1 MSQLAAK
8 AKIRRKFIYIALILY
23 YYLIPPP
30 ILFLLK
36 PFPKPYDLTINNW
49 AVILS
54 LTFAGCL
61 IVIIILFVLFRI
73 CRKFDKG
80 CLFKIM
86 GFSGI
91 FIVLL
96 VPYFVQKIWGAR
108 YEQMMQDKFHDSL
121 AMFVDDNPLDKKF
134 ELFPKSK
141 LLNKDISPK
150 AIVFDL
156 TNKQIDFELGNQILG
171 PEIKYPKDAKD
182 LDYLI
187 LMKTHYELWKIMEA
201 SKIFFGSRETYHLY
215 KLNKEI
221 AIIDWRTKKMIARP
235 KIFEA
240 QTPMLISARYI
251 HSDEYYE
258 PATANIRDW
267 VAIKLLTRID
277 SGYSLVQVDFL
288 IFIALYLLPLIV
300 IGIATRNLRSDV
312 QVARQTEQ
320 DSTSDNGL
328 ENRGRRLPQKERT
341 VTEEERKKKSREKRK
356 MKKNS

>member
-1 MSQLAAK
+1 MNQLAAK
-8 AKIRRKFIYIALILY
+8 AKIRSKVIYIALILY

-30 ILFLLK
+30 MLFLLK
-36 PFPKPYDLTINNW
+36 PFPKPYHLTINNW

-54 LTFAGCL
+54 QTFAGCL
-61 IVIIILFVLFRI
+61 IVVIILFVLFRI

-96 VPYFVQKIWGAR
+96 VPYFVQKIWIAR
-108 YEQMMQDKFHDSL
+108 YEQIMQDKFHDSL
-121 AMFVDDNPLDKKF
+121 TMFVDDNPLDKKF

-150 AIVFDL
+150 AIVFDI

-171 PEIKYPKDAKD
+171 PDIKYPTNTKD

-187 LMKTHYELWKIMEA
+187 LTKNQPELWKVMEVPRF
-201 SKIFFGSRETYHLY
+201 FFGSRKTYHLY
-215 KLNKEI
+215 KLNKKI
-221 AIIDWRTKKMIARP
+221 AIIDWHTKKMIAPP
-235 KIFEA
+235 KIFEGRP
-240 QTPMLISARYI
+240 PMVISTRFMD
-251 HSDEYYE
+251 SEEYYE
-258 PATANIRDW
+258 PVTANIRDW
-267 VAIKLLTRID
+267 VAIKLLTRMD

-300 IGIATRNLRSDV
+300 IGISTRNLRSDV

-320 DSTSDNGL
+320 DTISDNDL
-328 ENRGRRLPQKERT
+328 EKRGRRLPQEERT
-341 VTEEERKKKSREKRK
+341 VTEEEGKNKSREKRK
-356 MKKNS
+356 KKKNN